1 MELQKGFP
9 HIQEELK
16 EPYKDLIEVEQNQD
30 HPRRTMN
37 QFKKMIKRREAQSMR
52 IQYLGN
58 NKDIWDVDYL
68 STSDEEDNDSDP
80 EEEDNQ
86 DG

>member
-1 MELQKGFP
+1 
-9 HIQEELK
+9 
-16 EPYKDLIEVEQNQD
+16 
-30 HPRRTMN
+30 
-37 QFKKMIKRREAQSMR
+37 MR

>member
-1 MELQKGFP
+1 
-9 HIQEELK
+9 
-16 EPYKDLIEVEQNQD
+16 
-30 HPRRTMN
+30 
-37 QFKKMIKRREAQSMR
+37 MIKRREAQSLR
-52 IQYLGN
+52 IQDLGN